1 MSTPRNYRHPLT
13 EAYSLGIVFFN
24 SVFMRKYSKDPATEN
39 IRLHY
44 HNSVTPKSNEHV
56 KAVHLQYITRI
67 KLSAQLVTDYATE
80 R

>member
-13 EAYSLGIVFFN
+13 EAYSLVFYF
-24 SVFMRKYSKDPATEN
+24 SIQYSCENIRRIPATEN

-44 HNSVTPKSNEHV
+44 HNSVTPKSNKHV
-56 KAVHLQYITRI
+56 TAVHLQYITRI